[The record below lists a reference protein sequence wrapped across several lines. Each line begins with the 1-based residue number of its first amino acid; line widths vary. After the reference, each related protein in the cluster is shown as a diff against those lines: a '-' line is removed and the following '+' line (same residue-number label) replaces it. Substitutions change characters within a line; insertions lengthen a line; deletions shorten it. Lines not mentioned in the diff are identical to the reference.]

1 MPLPRSWVDALFAR
15 LALRYGEA
23 FRRQW
28 PDVDEAAVKADW
40 ADVLDGVSGASIGY
54 ALRYLPV
61 DKPPNAM
68 QFRDQCRRAPPPDV
82 PQLRDETPP
91 ADPEKVAAIVAGMRP
106 PERRAHPAQECIDAI
121 ARRVAESGR
130 ISEAQRHMVAHCLR
144 VPGTRTD
151 MPVTPVG
158 GARIVVAVE
167 AAEELQ
173 P

>member
-1 MPLPRSWVDALFAR
+1 MPLRSDWVDALFAR
-15 LALRYGEA
+15 LTVRYGAA
-23 FRRQW
+23 FARQW
-28 PDVDEAAVKADW
+28 PDADLAVVKADW

-54 ALRYLPV
+54 ALRYLPAER
-61 DKPPNAM
+61 PPNAM

-82 PQLRDETPP
+82 AQIADERPP
-91 ADPEKVAAIVAGMRP
+91 ADPEKVAAIVAGIRV
-106 PERRAHPAQECIDAI
+106 PERRARPAQECLDAI
-121 ARRVAESGR
+121 AKRVAETGR

-151 MPVTPVG
+151 LSVPPAG

-167 AAEELQ
+167 AAEGVQ